1 MNNFDFFNL
10 KCIISVNTLFT
21 TIMQKDIHAI
31 LAEFWLTKNQSDI
44 FIYLYTYGQSP
55 ASQVAKAI
63 GWERTNVYKA
73 IKKMAHKWI
82 VSEITKKGIKYFFI
96 ADKKIFSRAFS
107 EEKKQLEKKEAF
119 LGQLEKELEELEKES
134 YDRKPGI
141 VFFDSVSWVEQMY
154 QDMYYN
160 IKESNYKAIKIF
172 ASNTLANKS
181 GKWVSLYSSDFF
193 AKLKDDKISTELYLW
208 NGIMMLENIVKS
220 YDSDILPTLPA
231 DNSTIQAFVFGDF
244 VYIAIFRDIPFG
256 IKIQNPE
263 FAQMMH
269 FLLKKVV
276 VGEEI

>member
-1 MNNFDFFNL
+1 
-10 KCIISVNTLFT
+10 
-21 TIMQKDIHAI
+21 
-31 LAEFWLTKNQSDI
+31 
-44 FIYLYTYGQSP
+44 
-55 ASQVAKAI
+55 
-63 GWERTNVYKA
+63 
-73 IKKMAHKWI
+73 MAHKWI

-193 AKLKDDKISTELYLW
+193 AKLKDDKIST
-208 NGIMMLENIVKS
+208 